1 MEKPDLHTAH
11 DTFRELTVYST
22 ARLKADAEA
31 RHLAVDLRGAW
42 DGLKAVG
49 ENHLAMVDA
58 MVTAMALRDRT
69 DAQVDDFMRTLYR
82 TCQGV
87 HGTKGQRMKELFPG
101 GMTPMIAGINGQPG
115 RMRVFA
121 SRLAQDSLE
130 SLALSAPLVVD
141 QAGELDEAVDTFD
154 MAVEQVGAAWSQ
166 VMRARAEW
174 IRMYEKT
181 YGQLISLVGKRKA
194 EGYFKKLR
202 KPRRKKPDA

>member
-11 DTFRELTVYST
+11 GTFRELTVYLT

-31 RHLAVDLRGAW
+31 KQLAAPMRGAW

-58 MVTAMALRDRT
+58 MVTAMALRDRV
-69 DAQVDDFMRTLYR
+69 DSLVDDFMRALYR

-87 HGTKGQRMKELFPG
+87 HGTKGRRMKELFPG
-101 GMTPMIAGINGQPG
+101 GMTPIIAGINGQPS

-121 SRLAQDSLE
+121 SRLAEDTQE
-130 SLALSAPLVVD
+130 TLAASAPLVIE
-141 QAGELDEAVDTFD
+141 QAEDLDEAVDTFD
-154 MAVEQVGAAWSQ
+154 VAVEQVGAAWSQ
-166 VMRARAEW
+166 VLRARAEW

-181 YGQLISLVGKRKA
+181 YGELISLVGKRKA
-194 EGYFKKLR
+194 EDYFKKTR
-202 KPRRKKPDA
+202 KRRKKPAA